1 MFNFMEKLILV
12 VADRIVAAIL
22 TAPGIDKTVPYSARA
37 AQYKKMLDEV
47 EKIKCD

>member
-1 MFNFMEKLILV
+1 MFNFMENLILI

-37 AQYKKMLDEV
+37 AQYKKILDEV
-47 EKIKCD
+47 TKIKCD

>member
-1 MFNFMEKLILV
+1 MFNFMENLILV

-37 AQYKKMLDEV
+37 AQYKKILDEV